1 MNFETAE
8 MRRTIENLFLW
19 GKVTKSLPESAE
31 VFVRIDDEIE
41 VGPIPF
47 LSPKGGGEASLYFPL
62 SEGDLVFLCVPQGDF
77 SEAVVLGSSF
87 RQGEAPKTQKG
98 TTIKFKDGAELSYE
112 PEGKTL
118 SLKAPSS
125 GVIRL
130 EVKGKVELK
139 ADEVSLGDPGEADKG
154 VVTGSCVC
162 AFTGAPHPEF
172 SKVVKAK
179 K

>member
-19 GKVTKSLPESAE
+19 GRVTRALPESAE

-47 LSPKGGGEASLYFPL
+47 LTPKGGPEASLYFPL

-77 SEAVVLGSSF
+77 SEAVVLGSTF

-112 PEGKTL
+112 PAEKTL
-118 SLKAPSS
+118 VLKAPPS
-125 GVIRL
+125 GTIRL
-130 EVKGKVELK
+130 EVTGKVELK
-139 ADEVSLGDPGEADKG
+139 APEVTLGDAGPADLG
-154 VVTGSCVC
+154 VVTGTCVC

-172 SKVVKAK
+172 SKVVRAK

>member
-1 MNFETAE
+1 
-8 MRRTIENLFLW
+8 MRRVIENLFLW
-19 GKVTKSLPESAE
+19 GRVTKTVPESAE

-77 SEAVVLGSSF
+77 SEAVVLGSGF

-112 PEGKTL
+112 PEGKKL
-118 SLKAPSS
+118 SLKAPDQGS
-125 GVIRL
+125 IQL

-139 ADEVSLGDPGEADKG
+139 ATEVLLGEVGALDKG

-172 SKVVKAK
+172 SKVVKAQK
-179 K
+179 